1 MGEQLMEIAER
12 LRELRE
18 ICDFSMEELAEAV
31 GVSKEL
37 YAKYESGEKDL
48 PISVLLEV
56 AQRCGVEPGTLLTGE
71 EPKLHE
77 FCVTRAG
84 RGKGIDRRKEYKY
97 QSLAFNFGSKK
108 VDPFHVTAGPVPAGT
123 PLVLN
128 THEGQEFDYVLR
140 GKLRMQV
147 NGKELLLEEGDSIY
161 FNSGY
166 PHGMQAV
173 GAEEAVFLAI
183 VI

>member
-1 MGEQLMEIAER
+1 M
-12 LRELRE
+12 
-18 ICDFSMEELAEAV
+18 
-31 GVSKEL
+31 
-37 YAKYESGEKDL
+37 
-48 PISVLLEV
+48 
-56 AQRCGVEPGTLLTGE
+56 
-71 EPKLHE
+71 
-77 FCVTRAG
+77 
-84 RGKGIDRRKEYKY
+84 
-97 QSLAFNFGSKK
+97 
-108 VDPFHVTAGPVPAGT
+108 TAGPVPAGT

-140 GKLRMQV
+140 GRLRMQV

>member
-77 FCVTRAG
+77 FCITRAG

-108 VDPFHVTAGPVPAGT
+108 VDPFYVTAGPVPAGT

-140 GKLRMQV
+140 GRLRMQV

>member
-56 AQRCGVEPGTLLTGE
+56 AQRCGVEPGTLWEDVPEGYTCPLCGVG
-71 EPKLHE
+71 KDE
-77 FCVTRAG
+77 F
-84 RGKGIDRRKEYKY
+84 
-97 QSLAFNFGSKK
+97 
-108 VDPFHVTAGPVPAGT
+108 
-123 PLVLN
+123 
-128 THEGQEFDYVLR
+128 
-140 GKLRMQV
+140 
-147 NGKELLLEEGDSIY
+147 
-161 FNSGY
+161 
-166 PHGMQAV
+166 
-173 GAEEAVFLAI
+173 AEE
-183 VI
+183 

>member
-56 AQRCGVEPGTLLTGE
+56 AQRCGVEPA
-71 EPKLHE
+71 P
-77 FCVTRAG
+77 C
-84 RGKGIDRRKEYKY
+84 
-97 QSLAFNFGSKK
+97 S
-108 VDPFHVTAGPVPAGT
+108 PA
-123 PLVLN
+123 
-128 THEGQEFDYVLR
+128 R
-140 GKLRMQV
+140 
-147 NGKELLLEEGDSIY
+147 S
-161 FNSGY
+161 
-166 PHGMQAV
+166 QA
-173 GAEEAVFLAI
+173 A
-183 VI
+183 